1 MAVSTP
7 EATMKLLI
15 ISGSRDPSGQT
26 GRAASA
32 LADGA
37 RSAQCDVEMIFLP
50 ELRIERCRQCDAQG
64 WGLCSKES
72 RCVIEDDFEA
82 LAEKARSAD
91 ILAFASP
98 VYYGDLSESLR
109 AFLDRLRRVG
119 TFGEKEGINGK
130 PAVGVCVAGGR
141 GGGATRC
148 AASLEWALSTS
159 GFDVVDMIPA
169 RRQNLEMKCQVLQ
182 TVGAWLATKPASG

>member
-1 MAVSTP
+1 
-7 EATMKLLI
+7 MKLLI
-15 ISGSRDPSGQT
+15 ISGSRNPSGQT
-26 GRAASA
+26 GRAAAA
-32 LADGA
+32 LAAGA
-37 RSAQCDVEMIFLP
+37 RSAQCDVEMVFLP
-50 ELRIERCRQCDAQG
+50 KLKIERCRQCNAQG
-64 WGLCSKES
+64 WGLCSEQKG
-72 RCVIEDDFEA
+72 CVIEDDFAA

-91 ILAFASP
+91 ALAFACP

-130 PAVGVCVAGGR
+130 PVVGVCVAGGS

-148 AASLEWALSTS
+148 AASLEWALATS

-169 RRQNLEMKCQVLQ
+169 RRQNLEMKCEVLH
-182 TVGAWLATKPASG
+182 TVGAWLATKSSSG